1 MNGGVRAIL
10 LDIEGTTTPI
20 TFVYQTLFPY
30 ARQKL
35 KTYLEAHGRLPEYQT
50 FVDLMDQDSKS
61 TALKDVQ
68 GHIWEEG
75 YATGELVGEVF
86 EDVAPA
92 LRRWRARGLDVG
104 IFSSGSVLAQKL
116 LFRHS
121 SAGDLTPLLRWHFDT
136 TVGPKTDPESYRRI
150 ASSIGVPPSG
160 VLFISDVVP
169 ELDAARTAGVD
180 TALCVRPGNQIRRT
194 VMIHSTIH
202 TFARPGDLTT
212 RLPAESQWPPPSP

>member
-86 EDVAPA
+86 EEVAPA
-92 LRRWRARGLDVG
+92 LKRWRARGLEVG

-121 SAGDLTPLLRWHFDT
+121 SAGDLTPLLSWHFDT
-136 TVGPKTDPESYRRI
+136 AVGPKTDPESYRRI

-169 ELDAARTAGVD
+169 ELDAARAAGMQ
-180 TALCVRPGNQIRRT
+180 TALSIRPGNQAAPDGHG
-194 VMIHSTIH
+194 HSAVR
-202 TFARPGDLTT
+202 TFAELAL
-212 RLPAESQWPPPSP
+212 LPSS

>member
-1 MNGGVRAIL
+1 MNDGPRAIL
-10 LDIEGTTTPI
+10 LDVEGTTTPI

-86 EDVAPA
+86 EEVAPA
-92 LRRWRARGLDVG
+92 LKRWRARGLDVG

-150 ASSIGVPPSG
+150 ASSIEVPPSG
-160 VLFISDVVP
+160 VLST
-169 ELDAARTAGVD
+169 R
-180 TALCVRPGNQIRRT
+180 IRSPR
-194 VMIHSTIH
+194 
-202 TFARPGDLTT
+202 GD
-212 RLPAESQWPPPSP
+212 RWNG

>member
-68 GHIWEEG
+68 GQIWEEG

-92 LRRWRARGLDVG
+92 LSRWRARGLDVG

-150 ASSIGVPPSG
+150 ASSSECRPRASSSYRTSFRSSMPREPPAWRRPCVSG
-160 VLFISDVVP
+160 
-169 ELDAARTAGVD
+169 
-180 TALCVRPGNQIRRT
+180 PGTPSRRT
-194 VMIHSTIH
+194 VMAIPPIR
-202 TFARPGDLTT
+202 TFDELR
-212 RLPAESQWPPPSP
+212 

>member
-10 LDIEGTTTPI
+10 LDVEGTTTPI

-68 GHIWEEG
+68 GQIWEEG
-75 YATGELVGEVF
+75 YANGELVGEVF
-86 EDVAPA
+86 EEVAPA
-92 LRRWRARGLDVG
+92 LKRWRARGIDVG

-150 ASSIGVPPSG
+150 ASSIGVSPSD
-160 VLFISDVVP
+160 VLFISDVVR

-180 TALCVRPGNQIRRT
+180 TALCVRPGNSDPPDGH
-194 VMIHSTIH
+194 IHSTIH
-202 TFARPGDLTT
+202 TFHDL
-212 RLPAESQWPPPSP
+212 AI

>member
-86 EDVAPA
+86 DDVAPA

-104 IFSSGSVLAQKL
+104 IFSSGSTLAQKL

-121 SAGDLTPLLRWHFDT
+121 SAGDLTPLLSWHFDT
-136 TVGPKTDPESYRRI
+136 TVGPKIDPESYRRI
-150 ASSIGVPPSG
+150 ASSIGVPASG

-169 ELDAARTAGVD
+169 ELDAARAAGMQ
-180 TALCVRPGNQIRRT
+180 TALSIRPGNQAAPEG
-194 VMIHSTIH
+194 HSH
-202 TFARPGDLTT
+202 SAVRTFAELAL
-212 RLPAESQWPPPSP
+212 LPSS

>member
-86 EDVAPA
+86 EEVAPA
-92 LRRWRARGLDVG
+92 LKRWRARGLDVG
-104 IFSSGSVLAQKL
+104 IFSSGSALAQKL

-121 SAGDLTPLLRWHFDT
+121 SAGDLTPLLSWHFDT

-169 ELDAARTAGVD
+169 ELDAARAAGMD
-180 TALCVRPGNQIRRT
+180 TALCIRPGNPEPPDGHG
-194 VMIHSTIH
+194 HSAIQ
-202 TFARPGDLTT
+202 TFDDL
-212 RLPAESQWPPPSP
+212 AI